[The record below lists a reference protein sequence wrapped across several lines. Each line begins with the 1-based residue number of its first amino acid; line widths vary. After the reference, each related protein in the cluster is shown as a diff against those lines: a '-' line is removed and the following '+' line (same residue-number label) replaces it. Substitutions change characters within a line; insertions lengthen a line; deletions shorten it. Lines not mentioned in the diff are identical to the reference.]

1 MAQSDLN
8 KVAPKE
14 IKAELDQIL
23 SSPDFRA
30 SKRRRGFLRFVVEEA
45 LAGRAEM
52 IKAYT
57 IAVTVFGRSKDFD
70 SQVDPIVSV
79 EAGRLR
85 RALAQYYLTGGKNNP
100 LRIEIPKGTYVP
112 CFSINKDGG
121 INVPS
126 IESAIGQQNRPD
138 ISSPILVGPGVA
150 VIVFDSLSKEG
161 GQDFLATGISAQLVA
176 NLAQFKDFVVVGPLL
191 RKRLGNPNLSLSTIG
206 TKYGVQFVLTGSVQR
221 RGKRIR
227 VIAKLLDVESAENI
241 WVKQFDRDLTVS
253 DQYDIEDE
261 ITQRITSTL
270 ADRTGV
276 ISRILVKK
284 TNKKPISSLSAFEA
298 VLKMYHW
305 NVVLTAEAFKDAW
318 VSLEYAVKKF
328 PDDALTKAWLADI
341 YASDYLS
348 EIGLV
353 KNRLVKAERLAR
365 DAVALDPDCQ
375 DARWVM
381 GFVHFLRR
389 RPENF
394 VKEFETALAINPH
407 SAVILAIYGLFL
419 PGLGEWE
426 RGVRLIEKA
435 RKLNPQLTSQYYFI
449 TSLSY
454 YRLGEFDR
462 AYKESLHMKTPGL
475 FWEPLARA
483 AVLGQLGRTDDAQ
496 PYLQKL
502 LSLQPSFKDSG
513 RDLVRR
519 LLYSEENVEMV
530 FEGLRKAGFPSDA
543 NRKLRP
549 IRTA

>member
-1 MAQSDLN
+1 MVQITLN
-8 KVAPKE
+8 KVAPEE
-14 IKAELDQIL
+14 IKAELDRIL

-112 CFSINKDGG
+112 SFIVNKDGK

-126 IESAIGQQNRPD
+126 IESAIGHQNRPD
-138 ISSPILVGPGVA
+138 ISSPILARPGIA
-150 VIVFDSLSKEG
+150 VIVFDSLSKEE

-176 NLAQFKDFVVVGPLL
+176 NLAQFKDFMVVGPLL
-191 RKRLGNPNLSLSTIG
+191 RKRLENPNQSLSSIG
-206 TKYGVQFVLTGSVQR
+206 QKYGVQFVLSGSVQR
-221 RGKRIR
+221 RGKRMR
-227 VIAKLLDVESAENI
+227 VIVKLLDADSAANI
-241 WVKQFDRDLTVS
+241 WVEKFDRDLADS
-253 DQYDIEDE
+253 DQYEIEDE
-261 ITQRITSTL
+261 ITQRITTTL
-270 ADRTGV
+270 ADRIGV
-276 ISRILVKK
+276 VTKILIKK
-284 TNKKPISSLSAFEA
+284 TNKKSITSLSAFEA

-305 NVVLTAEAFKDAW
+305 NIVLTEEAFKDAW
-318 VSLEYAVKKF
+318 ESLEYAVEKS
-328 PDDALTKAWLADI
+328 PNDALTKAWLADI

-353 KNRLVKAERLAR
+353 KDRMTRAENMAR
-365 DAVALDPDCQ
+365 EAIALDPDCQ

-381 GFVHFLRR
+381 GFVHFLMR

-394 VKEFETALAINPH
+394 IKEFEAALALNPH
-407 SAVILAIYGLFL
+407 SAMIMAIYGLFL

-435 RKLNPQLTSQYYFI
+435 RMLNPQLTTQYYFT
-449 TSLSY
+449 TSLNY
-454 YRLGEFDR
+454 YRMGEYNR
-462 AYKESLHMKTPGL
+462 AYEESLLIKTPGL
-475 FWEPLARA
+475 FWEPLVRA
-483 AVLGQLGRTDDAQ
+483 AVLGQLGRADDAQ

-502 LSLQPSFKDSG
+502 LSLQPTFQDRG
-513 RDLVRR
+513 RHFVRR
-519 LLYSEENVEMV
+519 LLYSKENVDMV
-530 FEGLRKAGFPSDA
+530 YEGLKKAGFLINS
-543 NRKLRP
+543 KTKFRP
-549 IRTA
+549 IKSA